1 MIASFIF
8 VILVCGILF
17 DHVPDRTV
25 ISQGFS
31 NTISSGARIDGS
43 GIKYA
48 IRGERF
54 SEQMPIVCLLR
65 STARNTGYLSRTPL
79 VLAGFG
85 SLIFLAVLTAL
96 LLHLYAKGHDTGSR
110 LRILRWLFRTDGKNA
125 PSILD
130 NWIKMVCSFAVNLL
144 FFMSCLWFLQ
154 KDGFVMSK
162 IKYGG
167 KWLCWEQFFE
177 CSYFY
182 RRRMWCT

>member
-8 VILVCGILF
+8 VILVCGVLF

-25 ISQGFS
+25 ILQGCS
-31 NTISSGARIDGS
+31 NTISSDARIDGS

-54 SEQMPIVCLLR
+54 SEQTPIVCLLR

-79 VLAGFG
+79 VLTGFG

-110 LRILRWLFRTDGKNA
+110 LRILRWLFRTDGKKRTFHVGK
-125 PSILD
+125 L
-130 NWIKMVCSFAVNLL
+130 IKGGL
-144 FFMSCLWFLQ
+144 FFCCKSAIFSCHIFDFLQ
-154 KDGFVMSK
+154 KDGLVMLK

-167 KWLCWEQFFE
+167 K
-177 CSYFY
+177 
-182 RRRMWCT
+182 

>member
-1 MIASFIF
+1 MKSEYKHVGIWQCVFCMPIPLRVCLAGALTFRKLLLKNHGNPNKPQNSILNNSTSCF

-110 LRILRWLFRTDGKNA
+110 LRILRWLFRTDGKKRTFH
-125 PSILD
+125 I
-130 NWIKMVCSFAVNLL
+130 
-144 FFMSCLWFLQ
+144 
-154 KDGFVMSK
+154 G
-162 IKYGG
+162 
-167 KWLCWEQFFE
+167 
-177 CSYFY
+177 
-182 RRRMWCT
+182 

>member
-1 MIASFIF
+1 MRRYVALVVSVPILLRTQLTRVPTRRKAFLLNHQLFYNRAMNTQTRRKMIASFIF
-8 VILVCGILF
+8 VILVCGVLF

-79 VLAGFG
+79 VLVGFG

-110 LRILRWLFRTDGKNA
+110 LRILRWLFRTDGKKRTFH
-125 PSILD
+125 I
-130 NWIKMVCSFAVNLL
+130 
-144 FFMSCLWFLQ
+144 
-154 KDGFVMSK
+154 G
-162 IKYGG
+162 
-167 KWLCWEQFFE
+167 
-177 CSYFY
+177 
-182 RRRMWCT
+182 

>member
-1 MIASFIF
+1 MNTQTRRKMIASFIF
-8 VILVCGILF
+8 VILVCGVLF

-31 NTISSGARIDGS
+31 DARIDGS

-85 SLIFLAVLTAL
+85 SLIFLTVLTAL
-96 LLHLYAKGHDTGSR
+96 LLYLYAKGHDTGSR
-110 LRILRWLFRTDGKNA
+110 LRILRWLFRTDGKKRTLH
-125 PSILD
+125 I
-130 NWIKMVCSFAVNLL
+130 
-144 FFMSCLWFLQ
+144 
-154 KDGFVMSK
+154 G
-162 IKYGG
+162 
-167 KWLCWEQFFE
+167 
-177 CSYFY
+177 
-182 RRRMWCT
+182 

>member
-1 MIASFIF
+1 MNTQTRRKMIASFIF
-8 VILVCGILF
+8 VILVCGVLF

-25 ISQGFS
+25 ILQGFS

-110 LRILRWLFRTDGKNA
+110 LRILRWLFRTDGKKRTFH
-125 PSILD
+125 I
-130 NWIKMVCSFAVNLL
+130 
-144 FFMSCLWFLQ
+144 
-154 KDGFVMSK
+154 G
-162 IKYGG
+162 
-167 KWLCWEQFFE
+167 
-177 CSYFY
+177 
-182 RRRMWCT
+182 